1 MRNLRIH
8 GMCSIRH
15 KSSRRKGE
23 SDSFVAEQSDNR
35 KISITRST
43 LYSVPLLRS
52 LRQREVRLGVL
63 TNLRGAVDRFGDY
76 LWVDCANLHCIR
88 GRNQFAN
95 TKFTRPINKMSKSSS
110 YRQSHPDAGAEP
122 PPLVKQLLSL
132 SKRFV
137 SHWSV
142 NPHFYFP
149 IFLSFSLPSL
159 LLPSPVNKTAKLATR
174 RPSLWVPVFEG
185 PIFLLLVPPESA
197 PRSRLHYYFRHGMI
211 RKIRNRESE
220 IGIWEFRVSSL
231 VIHQRF

>member
-76 LWVDCANLHCIR
+76 LWVDCANLHCIT

-149 IFLSFSLPSL
+149 IFLSLSLPSFLVASFPGKQNRQTGHSPTLSLSAGFRRPNISATCPSRERAAVPLAL
-159 LLPSPVNKTAKLATR
+159 LLQAWDDPKN
-174 RPSLWVPVFEG
+174 
-185 PIFLLLVPPESA
+185 
-197 PRSRLHYYFRHGMI
+197 
-211 RKIRNRESE
+211 
-220 IGIWEFRVSSL
+220 
-231 VIHQRF
+231 